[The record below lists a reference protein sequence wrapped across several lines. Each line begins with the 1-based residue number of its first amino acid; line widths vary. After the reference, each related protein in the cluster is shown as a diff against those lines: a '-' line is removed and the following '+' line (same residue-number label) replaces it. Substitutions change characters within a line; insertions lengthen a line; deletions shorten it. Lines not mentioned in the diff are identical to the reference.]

1 MTNLGMTPARFRIGI
16 DVGGTF
22 TDFILADMAG
32 GRLIL
37 HKEPS
42 VPGDPSLA
50 VERGTKTLLSAHG
63 IEPDAVELVVHGTTI
78 GLNAIIQRRGAR
90 LALVVSRGNRDVLEI
105 ARLRLPSSYDVTEPR
120 EAPLIP
126 RDLVFE
132 ISARMRSD
140 GTVIEPV
147 SEEEVVAVSARLRER
162 GVDAVAV
169 MLLNSYRDPSLEI
182 AVGRPAAPRIAWRS
196 RLQIRRGM
204 ARGSRI

>member
-1 MTNLGMTPARFRIGI
+1 MSTARYRIGI

-32 GRLIL
+32 GGLVL

-50 VERGTKTLLSAHG
+50 VERGIAALV
-63 IEPDAVELVVHGTTI
+63 DARGLAPKDVELVVHGTTI

-90 LALVVSRGNRDVLEI
+90 LALVVSRGNRDVMEI
-105 ARLRLPSSYDVTEPR
+105 ARLRLPSSYDVAAPR
-120 EAPLIP
+120 EAPLVR

-132 ISARMRSD
+132 VGARLRSD
-140 GTVIEPV
+140 GSVLEPMDPA
-147 SEEEVVAVSARLRER
+147 EVDAVADELGRR

-169 MLLNSYRDPSLEI
+169 MLPELLP
-182 AVGRPAAPRIAWRS
+182 RPVA
-196 RLQIRRGM
+196 
-204 ARGSRI
+204 